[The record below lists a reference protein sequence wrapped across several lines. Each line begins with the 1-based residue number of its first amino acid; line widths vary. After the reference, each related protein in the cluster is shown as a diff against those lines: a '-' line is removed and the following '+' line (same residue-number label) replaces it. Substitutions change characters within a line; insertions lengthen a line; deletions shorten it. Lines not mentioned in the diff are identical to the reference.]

1 MIAFLSICYGAI
13 YFLLFEKLKLIKKS
27 AANISTFVGVGVVLI
42 GAIVFMW
49 ITFAPTSKDARVFQ
63 YIIPIVPN
71 VSGQVIDVP
80 VEPLIRVERDDVL
93 YRIDPAPYQFT
104 VAQLQASVDQAEA
117 QRTLAQIEVTRAE
130 GLVRA
135 SAAAQSQLDQWRAQL
150 AGAEASIASLEAQ
163 LGNAQWQLD
172 ETVVRAPSTGY
183 VINLQLRPGA
193 YVTNMPIAS
202 AMAFVSDE
210 THEVVASFSQ
220 SAIRY
225 INVGDSTEVV
235 FTTIPGQI
243 YTGVVTH
250 IVRFSAQAQESATSQ
265 LPTLTGAPLNDRWVI
280 RAELDDAEAA
290 RTLPQGAGGTIAVYT
305 EHGRP
310 VHVISRI
317 VMRMQAWLG
326 YLTSP

>member
-1 MIAFLSICYGAI
+1 MITFLSICYGAF

-42 GAIVFMW
+42 GAILFMW

-150 AGAEASIASLEAQ
+150 AAAEASIASLEAQ

-210 THEVVASFSQ
+210 THEIVASFSQ

-280 RAELDDAEAA
+280 RAELDDSKAA
-290 RTLPQGAGGTIAVYT
+290 RALPQGAGGMIAVYT

-310 VHVISRI
+310 VHMVSKIAI
-317 VMRMQAWLG
+317 RMQAWLG
-326 YLTSP
+326 YLTST